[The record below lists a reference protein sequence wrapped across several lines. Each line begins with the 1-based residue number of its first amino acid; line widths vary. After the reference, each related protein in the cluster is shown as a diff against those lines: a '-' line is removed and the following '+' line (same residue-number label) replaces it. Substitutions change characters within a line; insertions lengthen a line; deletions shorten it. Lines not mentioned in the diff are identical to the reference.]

1 MITSPPK
8 RGMALVVVLVLLAV
22 MMLVTITLSGRMQQ
36 QLGRTRSQQEF
47 QQALWYSAS
56 AESLALSALSL
67 SLKNEKRVHLAQT
80 WASGPRLLPLPQGQ
94 IAVALR
100 DAQACFNLNA
110 LAQPTTAS
118 RPLAVQQLIALISR
132 LDVPAYRAELIAESL
147 WEFIDE
153 DRSVQT
159 RLGREDSE
167 YLARSV
173 PFYAANQPLA
183 DISELRVVQ
192 GMDTGL
198 YQKLKPLVCALP
210 MTRQQININTL
221 DVTQSVILEALFD
234 PWLSPVQ
241 ARALLQQRPAKGWED
256 VDQFLA
262 QPLLA
267 DVDERTKK
275 QLKTVLSV
283 DSNYFWLR
291 SDITVNEIE
300 LTMNSLIVRMG
311 PQHFSVLW
319 HQTGESE

>member
-1 MITSPPK
+1 
-8 RGMALVVVLVLLAV
+8 
-22 MMLVTITLSGRMQQ
+22 
-36 QLGRTRSQQEF
+36 
-47 QQALWYSAS
+47 
-56 AESLALSALSL
+56 
-67 SLKNEKRVHLAQT
+67 
-80 WASGPRLLPLPQGQ
+80 
-94 IAVALR
+94 
-100 DAQACFNLNA
+100 
-110 LAQPTTAS
+110 
-118 RPLAVQQLIALISR
+118 
-132 LDVPAYRAELIAESL
+132 
-147 WEFIDE
+147 
-153 DRSVQT
+153 
-159 RLGREDSE
+159 
-167 YLARSV
+167 
-173 PFYAANQPLA
+173 
-183 DISELRVVQ
+183 
-192 GMDTGL
+192 
-198 YQKLKPLVCALP
+198 

-221 DVTQSVILEALFD
+221 DVTQSVLLEALFD

-262 QPLLA
+262 QPQLA

>member
-1 MITSPPK
+1 
-8 RGMALVVVLVLLAV
+8 
-22 MMLVTITLSGRMQQ
+22 
-36 QLGRTRSQQEF
+36 
-47 QQALWYSAS
+47 
-56 AESLALSALSL
+56 SL
-67 SLKNEKRVHLAQT
+67 SLKNEKRVHLAQP
-80 WASGPRLLPLPQGQ
+80 WASGPRFFPLPQGQ
-94 IAVALR
+94 IAVTLR

-110 LAQPTTAS
+110 FAQPTTAS
-118 RPLAVQQLIALISR
+118 RPIAVQQLIALISR

-183 DISELRVVQ
+183 DISEMRVVQ
-192 GMDTGL
+192 GMDAGL

-275 QLKTVLSV
+275 QLKTILSV

>member
-1 MITSPPK
+1 MGFWPAFFPT
-8 RGMALVVVLVLLAV
+8 AA
-22 MMLVTITLSGRMQQ
+22 
-36 QLGRTRSQQEF
+36 
-47 QQALWYSAS
+47 
-56 AESLALSALSL
+56 
-67 SLKNEKRVHLAQT
+67 
-80 WASGPRLLPLPQGQ
+80 GQ
-94 IAVALR
+94 IAVTLR

-132 LDVPAYRAELIAESL
+132 LDVPAYRAELIVESL

-173 PFYAANQPLA
+173 PFYAANQPLT
-183 DISELRVVQ
+183 DISEIRVVQ
-192 GMDTGL
+192 GMDAGL

-210 MTRQQININTL
+210 MARQQININTL

-267 DVDERTKK
+267 DVNERTKK

>member
-1 MITSPPK
+1 MRRTCA
-8 RGMALVVVLVLLAV
+8 GFTLLE
-22 MMLVTITLSGRMQQ
+22 MLVAIAI
-36 QLGRTRSQQEF
+36 F
-47 QQALWYSAS
+47 A
-56 AESLALSALSL
+56 SLALMALQVT
-67 SLKNEKRVHLAQT
+67 NGVTRVN
-80 WASGPRLLPLPQGQ
+80 S
-94 IAVALR
+94 AVAGH
-100 DAQACFNLNA
+100 D
-110 LAQPTTAS
+110 
-118 RPLAVQQLIALISR
+118 
-132 LDVPAYRAELIAESL
+132 
-147 WEFIDE
+147 
-153 DRSVQT
+153 
-159 RLGREDSE
+159 
-167 YLARSV
+167 
-173 PFYAANQPLA
+173 
-183 DISELRVVQ
+183 
-192 GMDTGL
+192 
-198 YQKLKPLVCALP
+198 QKLKPLVCALP
-210 MTRQQININTL
+210 MARQQININTL

-267 DVDERTKK
+267 DVNERTKK